1 MITLPTT
8 PAPNDAQTS
17 MIDYGANL
25 RGALGARTVRVDR
38 PGNRFRA
45 AISYPLMKPAEAR
58 VFVSRLMRAKSTF
71 VRMPWPL
78 LGISQGAP
86 GSPVVN
92 GAGQAGTAIALRGLT
107 PNYPFLEGYWISLF
121 GGGQHYLHNVTNA
134 VNATA
139 GGLAT
144 VNIVP
149 ALRFPFPD
157 GAVVNVAQPM
167 IDGFVDGESTD
178 WAIRVDRMV
187 QVGFALE
194 EFG

>member
-1 MITLPTT
+1 MITLPAA
-8 PAPNDAQTS
+8 PAPNDAQPS
-17 MIDYGANL
+17 MIDFGANL

-58 VFVSRLMRAKSTF
+58 VFVSRLLRAKSTF

-92 GAGQAGTAIALRGLT
+92 GAGQAGTAIALRGLA
-107 PNYPFLEGYWISLF
+107 PGFQFQEGFWISIL

-134 VNATA
+134 VAAN
-139 GGLAT
+139 GSGLAT
-144 VNIVP
+144 VSIVP

-157 GAVVNVAQPM
+157 GAVAHVAQPM
-167 IDGFVDGESTD
+167 IDGFVSGESTD

-187 QVGFALE
+187 QVAFTLE

>member
-1 MITLPTT
+1 MITLPAS
-8 PAPNDAQTS
+8 PAPNDAQAS
-17 MIDYGANL
+17 MIDFGVNL

-45 AISYPLMKPAEAR
+45 AISYPLMTPAQAAI
-58 VFVSRLMRAKSTF
+58 FVSRLLRAKSTF

-78 LGISQGAP
+78 LGMDQGSP

-107 PNYPFLEGYWISLF
+107 ASYPIAEGFWLSIE
-121 GGGQHYLHNVTNA
+121 GGGNHYLHNVTNA
-134 VNATA
+134 VVAS
-139 GGLAT
+139 GSGLAT

-157 GAVVNVAQPM
+157 GAVVHLAQPM
-167 IDGFVDGESTD
+167 IDGFVDGESSD

-187 QVGFALE
+187 QLGFTLE
-194 EFG
+194 ELG

>member
-1 MITLPTT
+1 MITLPSV
-8 PAPNDAQTS
+8 PAPNDAQPS
-17 MIDYGANL
+17 MIDFGANL

-45 AISYPLMKPAEAR
+45 AISYPLMTPEEAR
-58 VFVSRLMRAKSTF
+58 VFVSRLLRAKASF

-78 LGISQGAP
+78 LGIDQGAP

-92 GAGQAGTAIALRGLT
+92 GAGQTGTAIALRGLSPGFT
-107 PNYPFLEGYWISLF
+107 FQEGFWLSIL

-134 VNATA
+134 VTATA

-187 QVGFALE
+187 QLAFTLE

>member
-1 MITLPTT
+1 MITLPAV
-8 PAPNDAQTS
+8 PAPNDAQPS
-17 MIDYGANL
+17 MIDFGANL

-45 AISYPLMKPAEAR
+45 AISYPLMTPEEAR
-58 VFVSRLMRAKSTF
+58 VFVSRLLRAKASF

-78 LGISQGAP
+78 LGVDQGMP

-107 PNYPFLEGYWISLF
+107 SAYQFQEGFWLSIF

-134 VNATA
+134 VTA
-139 GGLAT
+139 SGGGLAT

-187 QVGFALE
+187 QLGFTLE